1 MSAMGPKALVG
12 FVLLAAAALTGAVWL
27 GFGDLLPGARP
38 WLPVS
43 VAALVVAGVASFFFS
58 RPEPQESVLAK
69 TSCDIAAAL
78 KDHREQLECIAV
90 LPERLGASL
99 ERLGEQVGDLGGRLD
114 RHGDRLERLAIE
126 LVEAGR
132 RPGAGPDGLEPPS
145 GQREPDDS
153 TPRPDLEQE
162 LKGAWKR
169 YRDGGDGYFNAQGFK
184 AELANAGIDVDVRG
198 LDGEAGTAVLLID
211 DPRAGDRSFFVV
223 PDFNRSPKSAEY
235 WFEDESSRRLG
246 GRTDKL
252 KKLARGKWSE
262 NGPEVV
268 EKGSVA

>member
-1 MSAMGPKALVG
+1 MGPKALVG

-43 VAALVVAGVASFFFS
+43 VAALVVAGVACFFFS

-69 TSCDIAAAL
+69 TSRDIAAAL
-78 KDHREQLECIAV
+78 KDHREQLERIAI

-99 ERLGEQVGDLGGRLD
+99 ERLGDQVGDLGG
-114 RHGDRLERLAIE
+114 RLERLAIE
-126 LVEAGR
+126 LVEAGS
-132 RPGAGPDGLEPPS
+132 RPEARPDGLEPPS
-145 GQREPDDS
+145 RQGEPDEP
-153 TPRPDLEQE
+153 TPRPDLKQE

-169 YRDGGDGYFNAQGFK
+169 YRDDGDGHFNAQGFK
-184 AELANAGIDVDVRG
+184 AELANAGFDVDVRR
-198 LDGEAGTAVLLID
+198 LDGAAGSAVLTID
-211 DPRAGDRSFFVV
+211 DPQAGDRSFFVV
-223 PDFNRSPKSAEY
+223 PDFNRSPKSAEH

-252 KKLARGKWSE
+252 KKLARGKWSQ